1 MVCPGECPWAP
12 EKNMYYSIVGWSIS
26 CAPVKSIWFFVL
38 FRCSISLLIFFLFVL
53 FFYLKCGIYTS
64 NYYCWTHYSSFS
76 LWQFYFKK
84 FFIFQR
90 TSSFDKSHNK
100 NIFIIHFNMNIYYF
114 LKSNPDNRVSP
125 KKEENKIWTMYL
137 GNIEERTLL
146 D

>member
-1 MVCPGECPWAP
+1 MVCPGECSWAP

-38 FRCSISLLIFFLFVL
+38 FRCFISLLIFFLFVL

-100 NIFIIHFNMNIYYF
+100 NIFI
-114 LKSNPDNRVSP
+114 L
-125 KKEENKIWTMYL
+125 IWTFTIFL
-137 GNIEERTLL
+137 SLTQTTRFLPRRKKTKSGPCTWGT
-146 D
+146 